1 MQRSP
6 AQPGGDD
13 IGVMLAAG
21 PALAFGLIASGEA
34 RADAV
39 ILSCWGT
46 SRLVPTVP
54 VGKQA
59 IEEKDE
65 SHSVS
70 ITVDIAN
77 KTLTIND
84 DEPWPIKGD
93 TSGTVIL
100 SIGEDK
106 GSATLNRITGSVA
119 FHTFGNRGDAARSCR
134 HHARHRPLQRGSRG
148 GGDRSGHRAST
159 SGLVAG
165 EIVDHF
171 RLFGRLRYAG
181 I

>member
-1 MQRSP
+1 MRPSVEVVT
-6 AQPGGDD
+6 A
-13 IGVMLAAG
+13 VLA
-21 PALAFGLIASGEA
+21 LTVCQIACEEA

-39 ILSCWGT
+39 FLSCWGT

-54 VGKQA
+54 AGKQA

-65 SHSVS
+65 SYPVS

-77 KTLTIND
+77 KTLTISD

-106 GSATLNRITGSVA
+106 GSATLNRVTGSVA
-119 FHTFGNRGDAARSCR
+119 FHTFSNRGVQVFNGVCKPA
-134 HHARHRPLQRGSRG
+134 QK
-148 GGDRSGHRAST
+148 
-159 SGLVAG
+159 
-165 EIVDHF
+165 
-171 RLFGRLRYAG
+171 LF
-181 I
+181 